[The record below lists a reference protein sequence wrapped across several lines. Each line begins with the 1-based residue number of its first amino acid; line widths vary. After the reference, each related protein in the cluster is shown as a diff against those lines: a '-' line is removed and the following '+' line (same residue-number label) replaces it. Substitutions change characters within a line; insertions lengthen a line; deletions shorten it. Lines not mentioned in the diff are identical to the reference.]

1 MGGQQRRAGPH
12 PGIRAGQP
20 LRLTLLAVGRAK
32 PGPLRELF
40 EDYRR
45 RLDSGPWGSLR
56 LIEVEERRP
65 LSGAERKAREG
76 RLLLDALPKGA
87 TLFALDE
94 RGKPFDSPAFAR
106 LIGETAET
114 GVGDLVFAIGGADG
128 HAPEVRSAS
137 SRLLS
142 LGPMTWPHMLV
153 RALLAEQLFRAQS
166 ILTGHPYHRA

>member
-1 MGGQQRRAGPH
+1 VGGQQRRAGPH
-12 PGIRAGQP
+12 PGVRVGRP
-20 LRLTLLAVGRAK
+20 LRLTLLAVGRSK
-32 PGPLRELF
+32 PGPQRALF

-45 RLDSGPWGSLR
+45 RLDGGPWGALR

-65 LSGAERKAREG
+65 LSGPERMAREG

-94 RGKPFDSPAFAR
+94 RGKPFDSPTFAR
-106 LIGETAET
+106 LIAETAET

-128 HAPEVRSAS
+128 HDPEVRTAA